1 MYLLDTMVISEMR
14 RRNPDAHVAWWLK
27 QVDIE
32 RLFVSAISFGE
43 VAAGIEKKDIDPV
56 FRARLQRWLEEMR
69 VLFAARTLPIDT
81 AVALRWGSMYMRLGR
96 RDMDLLIAATA
107 LEHDL
112 TLVTRNVRHFEP
124 TGVRLFN
131 PYEPPAA

>member
-1 MYLLDTMVISEMR
+1 MFLLETMVVLEMR
-14 RRNPDAHVAWWLK
+14 RRVPDAHVVRWLSE
-27 QVDIE
+27 VDIE
-32 RLFVSAISFGE
+32 SLFVSAISFGE
-43 VAAGIEKKDIDPV
+43 VAAGLEKSDIDPV
-56 FRARLQRWLEEMR
+56 FRTRLVRWLEEMR
-69 VLFAARTLPIDT
+69 VLFASRTLAIDT
-81 AVALRWGSMYMRLGR
+81 AVAVRGGTMYMRLKR

-131 PYEPPAA
+131 PHEPQAT